1 MKPFLITKP
10 FLIILGW
17 FFILLGFIGVF
28 LPLMPTTIFIILA
41 AMCFSKSSDK
51 FYNWLLNHP
60 RFGKLVRDYMEKKG
74 MPAKSKVLAITMMIT
89 AISLSA
95 IFFTENN
102 FIRLILFL
110 IALGVSI
117 YIISLNSIEK
127 DTST

>member
-1 MKPFLITKP
+1 
-10 FLIILGW
+10 
-17 FFILLGFIGVF
+17 
-28 LPLMPTTIFIILA
+28 
-41 AMCFSKSSDK
+41 MCFSKSSDK